1 MADAPVFSQ
10 KSDPALTSGFRSA
23 SAAQLQQA
31 MESGGEQQC
40 TLLDVRTEGEYAAEH
55 LPGSRLMPLHELETL
70 VGAARNGGSVHLDA
84 DALERLGL
92 REGVQTY
99 ILCQTGGRARRAA
112 ATLSG
117 AGVGGCVVVD
127 GGIDACRASGLGV
140 LKGESRVLPLMR
152 QVQIVIGAVCAT
164 GAALAVWRDP
174 MFGLIPLFMG
184 LGLLFAGLTGTCG
197 LALLM
202 ARMPW
207 NKGAPGCG
215 SGNASCAVGNGVN
228 QNGGVK

>member
-1 MADAPVFSQ
+1 MADAPVFSH
-10 KSDPALTSGFRSA
+10 KSDPSPKPGLRSVTT
-23 SAAQLQQA
+23 AQLRKA
-31 MESGGEQQC
+31 LDPGGEQAC

-55 LPGSRLMPLHELETL
+55 LPGSRLVPLHELEKL
-70 VGAARNGGSVHLDA
+70 AGQAKDGGSLHLDA
-84 DALERLGL
+84 PALERLGL
-92 REGVQTY
+92 REGVPTY
-99 ILCQTGGRARRAA
+99 ILCQSGGRAKRAA
-112 ATLSG
+112 SILSST
-117 AGVGGCVVVD
+117 GVEGCVVVE
-127 GGIDACRASGLGV
+127 GGIDACRASGLE
-140 LKGESRVLPLMR
+140 LQKGESSVLPLMR

-164 GAALAVWRDP
+164 GAALALWKDP

-215 SGNASCAVGNGVN
+215 SRNASCATGNVIS

>member
-10 KSDPALTSGFRSA
+10 KSDPAPQSSFRSA
-23 SAAQLQQA
+23 TTAQFRKAL
-31 MESGGEQQC
+31 EPGGDQQC

-55 LPGSRLMPLHELETL
+55 LPGSHLMPLHELEKL
-70 VGAARNGGSVHLDA
+70 AGQAKAGGSLHLDA
-84 DALERLGL
+84 HALARLGL
-92 REGVQTY
+92 REGVPTY
-99 ILCQTGGRARRAA
+99 ILCQSGGRAKRAA
-112 ATLSG
+112 AMLSG
-117 AGVGGCVVVD
+117 AGVGGCVVVE
-127 GGIDACRASGLGV
+127 GGIDACRAAGLE
-140 LKGESRVLPLMR
+140 LQKGESSVLPLMR
-152 QVQIVIGAVCAT
+152 QVQIVIGAFCAT
-164 GAALAVWRDP
+164 GAALALWKDP

-197 LALLM
+197 LALLI

-215 SGNASCAVGNGVN
+215 SRNASCATGNVIP